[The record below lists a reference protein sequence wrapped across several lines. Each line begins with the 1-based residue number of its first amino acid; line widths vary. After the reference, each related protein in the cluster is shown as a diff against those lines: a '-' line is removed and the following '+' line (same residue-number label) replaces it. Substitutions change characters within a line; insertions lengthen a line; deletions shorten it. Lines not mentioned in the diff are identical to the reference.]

1 MKMKV
6 MRCTL
11 MELLMSL
18 LLMLGGVAV
27 FMYGM
32 KQMSLSMEQ
41 GAGAGV
47 HKLFKKISK
56 NRLLDYGIGIGAT
69 AIVQSSSA
77 TSIMT
82 VGLANAGIVE
92 VKNGAGMILGAK
104 VGTTLTAFVFALSG
118 ISKGGFSVSA
128 VFASLAFVG
137 VIIIYTSSNESL
149 NKLALFLTGFGMLFA
164 GMELMEMAIGGSDS
178 ILSLQLQNLFQYDI
192 MYNPICL
199 VILGVLFTAIIQ
211 SSTAATGLFLIFLT
225 TGVIATIDQSFFLIM
240 GANIGTCTDGLMASI
255 GTNAN
260 GKRIA
265 FFHVLTSVLGAIAFT
280 IILIIFRTPI
290 VNLFN
295 NMFPD
300 SPHWSLAT
308 FNLIYNV
315 VYTLILLALLTPLV
329 NFVKHVI
336 KEQDTKAA
344 KVSFIDDRLLS
355 TPIVAINNACK
366 EVSYMAT
373 LAQENVT
380 LSFTGLI
387 DEDTSQS
394 KLIAT
399 TEDTLDSLTKS
410 LAEYFIKI
418 SSSTLT
424 YENGKLVGGLHHV
437 INDIE
442 RIGDYAVILAKE
454 TNYMKKNDAHF
465 MSETKDELK
474 QIYNKISEIFEL
486 SLFSFKTRKTDH
498 LQEISDIQIDIK
510 NAIHESRDVH
520 AERLGKNMY
529 SIEVSKSLYSVLFA
543 LQRISDHLVNVAFSI
558 RSETGSK
565 TEAWENIKRDE
576 QR

>member
-1 MKMKV
+1 
-6 MRCTL
+6 
-11 MELLMSL
+11 MSL

-82 VGLANAGIVE
+82 VGLANAGIVS
-92 VKNGAGMILGAK
+92 VKNGSGMILGAK

-118 ISKGGFSVSA
+118 VNKGGFSMSA
-128 VFASLAFVG
+128 IFASLAFVG
-137 VIIIYTSSNESL
+137 VIIIYTSSSESL
-149 NKLALFLTGFGMLFA
+149 NKIALFLTGFGMLFG
-164 GMELMEMAIGGSDS
+164 GMELMETAIGGSDS
-178 ILSLQLQNLFQYDI
+178 ILSVQLQKVFEFDI
-192 MYNPICL
+192 MFNPFCL
-199 VILGVLFTAIIQ
+199 VILGILFTAIIQ

-225 TGVIATIDQSFFLIM
+225 TGVISTIDQSFFLIM

-265 FFHVLTSVLGAIAFT
+265 FFHVITSVIGAVAFT
-280 IILIIFRTPI
+280 IILIIFRVPI
-290 VNLFN
+290 VHFFQEL
-295 NMFPD
+295 FPD
-300 SPHWSLAT
+300 SPAFSLAT
-308 FNLIYNV
+308 FNLLYNV

-329 NFVKHVI
+329 NFVTKAI
-336 KEQDTKAA
+336 KDKDSKAA
-344 KVSFIDDRLLS
+344 KVNFIDDRLLA
-355 TPIVAINNACK
+355 TPVVAIENACK
-366 EVSYMAT
+366 EVANMT
-373 LAQENVT
+373 MLAQENVA
-380 LSFTGLI
+380 LAFTGLI
-387 DEDTSQS
+387 DEDMSQS
-394 KLIAT
+394 KLIAS
-399 TEDTLDSLTKS
+399 TEDTIDSLTKT

-418 SSSTLT
+418 SASALT

-437 INDIE
+437 INDVE
-442 RIGDYAVILAKE
+442 RIGDYAVLLAKE

-465 MSETKDELK
+465 MDETKEELK
-474 QIYNKISEIFEL
+474 TIFTNISDLFEL
-486 SLFSFKTRKTDH
+486 ALFSFKTRKTDH
-498 LQEISDIQIDIK
+498 LQEISDIQSSIK
-510 NAIHESRDVH
+510 GLIGDARNLH
-520 AERLGKNMY
+520 ADRLGQNMY
-529 SIEVSKSLYSVLFA
+529 SIEVSKSLYSVLFS
-543 LQRISDHLVNVAFSI
+543 LQRITDHLVNVAFSI

-576 QR
+576 QA